1 MDEILPF
8 RDQFSCGAAACHT
21 EHHMVW
27 LRATFSHEHRGR
39 SFKLAM
45 MGPLVLRQPVWITA
59 LVMCDSMNSPPSL
72 HPDPE
77 NVSRPV
83 VRICAEGDC
92 VFEWR
97 CSVYSCS
104 MAAWRMH
111 DHSSSLSFDF
121 MPSTNNR
128 WAPCLLAAVSGCVY
142 PAQISTWNT
151 VRSILPRFVSVNI
164 DEEGECGLCSLGRRQ
179 HTWVTTSFL
188 P

>member
-8 RDQFSCGAAACHT
+8 RDQFSCRAAACHT
-21 EHHMVW
+21 EHHMVR
-27 LRATFSHEHRGR
+27 LHATFSHEHRGR

-45 MGPLVLRQPVWITA
+45 TGPLVLLQPVRITA
-59 LVMCDSMNSPPSL
+59 LVMCDAMNSPSP

-92 VFEWR
+92 VLEWR
-97 CSVYSCS
+97 CSVYSCC
-104 MAAWRMH
+104 MAAWCIH
-111 DHSSSLSFDF
+111 DQSSSLSFDF
-121 MPSTNNR
+121 MSSINNC
-128 WAPCLLAAVSGCVY
+128 WAPCLLAAVSGCLY
-142 PAQISTWNT
+142 PAQISTWST
-151 VRSILPRFVSVNI
+151 VRSILSRFVAVNI
-164 DEEGECGLCSLGRRQ
+164 DEEGKCGLCSVGRRQ